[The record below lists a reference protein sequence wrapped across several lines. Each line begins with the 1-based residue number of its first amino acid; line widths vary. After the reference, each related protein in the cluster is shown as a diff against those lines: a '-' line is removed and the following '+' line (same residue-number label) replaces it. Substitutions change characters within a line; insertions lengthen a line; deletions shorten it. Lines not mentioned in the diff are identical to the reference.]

1 MWSYPHWDLL
11 LSSVGLRSVHK
22 WLVYMELADA
32 VGEVEGVENAA
43 GMGLAILVEKDQ
55 SSTAHTSYR

>member
-1 MWSYPHWDLL
+1 M

-22 WLVYMELADA
+22 WLVYMKLADA
-32 VGEVEGVENAA
+32 VGVEGVENAA

>member
-1 MWSYPHWDLL
+1 
-11 LSSVGLRSVHK
+11 
-22 WLVYMELADA
+22 MELADA